1 MVLGCLESEPI
12 MKKRTAQIVRKTRET
27 DITLSVNLDGSG
39 KSDIQTGIGFFDHLL
54 DSLARHSLI
63 DLTIRAKGDLY
74 VDGHHTVEDVGIC
87 LGAAFSQAL
96 ADKQGISR
104 FGFACCPLDEA
115 LSRAVVDVSGRGFF
129 IFEPRMTLH
138 RVGEFDGELLIEF
151 LRAFAVHSQMTVHA
165 GMLYGANQ
173 HHMMES
179 LMKSLARALRMALTV
194 DPRESGVPS
203 TKGVLA

>member
-1 MVLGCLESEPI
+1 MVPGSFESEPM
-12 MKKRTAQIVRKTRET
+12 MKKRTAQIARKTRET
-27 DITLSVNLDGSG
+27 DITLSINLDGRG
-39 KSDIQTGIGFFDHLL
+39 LSDIQTGIGFFDHLL
-54 DSLARHSLI
+54 ESLARHSLI
-63 DLTIRAKGDLY
+63 DLSIHAKGDLY
-74 VDGHHTVEDVGIC
+74 IDGHHTVEDVGIC

-96 ADKQGISR
+96 TDKQGITR

-129 IFEPRMTLH
+129 VFEPSTPLY

-165 GMLYGANQ
+165 GILYGANQ

-194 DPRESGVPS
+194 DSRETGIPS

>member
-1 MVLGCLESEPI
+1 
-12 MKKRTAQIVRKTRET
+12 MKKRTAQIVRKTHET

-39 KSDIQTGIGFFDHLL
+39 RRDIQTGIGFFDHLL

-63 DLTIRAKGDLY
+63 DLTINAKGDLY

-87 LGAAFSQAL
+87 LGTAFSQAV
-96 ADKQGISR
+96 ADKQGITR

-129 IFEPRMTLH
+129 VFEPRMALH
-138 RVGEFDGELLIEF
+138 RVGEFDGELLTEF
-151 LRAFAVHSQMTVHA
+151 LRAFAVHAQMTVHV
-165 GMLYGANQ
+165 GILYGVNQ

-179 LMKSLARALRMALTV
+179 LMKSLARALRMALAV
-194 DPRESGVPS
+194 DPREPGIPS

>member
-1 MVLGCLESEPI
+1 
-12 MKKRTAQIVRKTRET
+12 MKKRTARIVRKTRET
-27 DITLSVNLDGSG
+27 DITLSVDLDGSG
-39 KSDIQTGIGFFDHLL
+39 KSDIRTGIGFFDHLL

-63 DLTIRAKGDLY
+63 DLSIQAKGDLY

-87 LGAAFSQAL
+87 LGAACGQAL

-104 FGFACCPLDEA
+104 FGFAYCPLDEA

-129 IFEPRMTLH
+129 IFEPRMPLH

-151 LRAFAVHSQMTVHA
+151 LRAFAVHSQMTVHV
-165 GMLYGANQ
+165 GILYGANQ

-194 DPRESGVPS
+194 DPREPGIPS